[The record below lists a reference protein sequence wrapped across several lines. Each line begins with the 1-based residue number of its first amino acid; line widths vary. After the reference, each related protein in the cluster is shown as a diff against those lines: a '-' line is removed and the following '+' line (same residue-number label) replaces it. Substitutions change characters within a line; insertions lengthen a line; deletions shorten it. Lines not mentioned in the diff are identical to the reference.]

1 MNSTDSGSGAP
12 AGGADAQATTDRGSS
27 SEQRTTG
34 RYTLVSPCRNE
45 AAHLEK
51 SIRSVLAQTAPPAH
65 WIIVD
70 DGSTDETPQILARF
84 AAENDFIS
92 IVTRPDRGKRE
103 VGPGVVA
110 TFREGYAHVDP
121 DAEFIVKLDLDLVL
135 PPRYFEI
142 LLERMDAEPLLATCS
157 GKSYVRRGGVLV
169 DENHGDETSLG
180 MTKFYRHDA
189 YRATGGFVSGVMWDG
204 IDCHRCRML
213 GLIARSW
220 DEPELRFEHL
230 RPMGSSQ
237 VGIMT
242 GRARH
247 GAGQY
252 FMGTPFWY
260 LAVSA
265 ISRWKEPPVV
275 RGSMMMM
282 WGWLRSAL
290 RRQPR
295 YDDLEFRSFL
305 RRYQRLALL
314 RGKTAAAEQVR
325 LEAIARRA

>member
-1 MNSTDSGSGAP
+1 M
-12 AGGADAQATTDRGSS
+12 TTDGAHPTTDAASPRTSTTRGRSPTR
-27 SEQRTTG
+27 RTNG

-45 AAHLEK
+45 AVHLER
-51 SIRSVLAQTAPPAH
+51 SIRSVLAQTALPAH
-65 WIIVD
+65 WVIVD
-70 DGSTDETPQILARF
+70 DGSTDETPAILARF
-84 AAENDFIS
+84 AAEYPFIEV
-92 IVTRPDRGKRE
+92 VTRPDRGKRA

-121 DAEFIVKLDLDLVL
+121 EAEFIVKLDLDLIL

-142 LLERMDAEPLLATCS
+142 ILERMDAEPRLATCS
-157 GKSYVRRGGVLV
+157 GKAYVRRGGVLV

-180 MTKFYRHDA
+180 MVKFYRHDA
-189 YRATGGFVSGVMWDG
+189 YRAIGGFVSGVMWDG

-213 GLIARSW
+213 GLIALSW

-237 VGIMT
+237 NGILT

-252 FMGTPFWY
+252 FMGTAFWY

-265 ISRWKEPPVV
+265 LSRWREPPVL
-275 RGSMMMM
+275 RGSAMMM

-290 RRQPR
+290 RREPR
-295 YDDLEFRSFL
+295 YDDPAFRRFL
-305 RRYQRLALL
+305 RRYQRLAVL

-325 LEAIARRA
+325 LEAIARRT